1 MKQNDYFDLRE
12 WLLLSEIEKVNFLN
26 YAKLLG
32 FDEQYVNVYN
42 SSVVDETLIVLDED
56 TLLITDHSDPN
67 LGTLIT
73 YDDLIR
79 MSELGS
85 FA

>member
-1 MKQNDYFDLRE
+1 MKENDYFELRD
-12 WLLLSEIEKVNFLN
+12 WILLSESEKVNFLN
-26 YAKLLG
+26 YVKLLG

-67 LGTLIT
+67 LRTLIT